1 MDDEGIKAEDAV
13 LIKNGKLGRALLD
26 TTVSGIAFEN
36 GEGKYALSE
45 TMVNGNLG
53 DIVKNIRDIS
63 KEVVCDG
70 SSVVPYIAVDGVVI
84 SGK

>member
-1 MDDEGIKAEDAV
+1 
-13 LIKNGKLGRALLD
+13 
-26 TTVSGIAFEN
+26 
-36 GEGKYALSE
+36 
-45 TMVNGNLG
+45 MVNGNLG

-70 SSVVPYIAVDGVVI
+70 GSVVLYIAVDGVVI